1 MPTYPCISQVLAFCF
16 FLCYHLI
23 SMSHAVTLTLHVFP
37 IIFSSGLDF
46 SAGRVWNKESVENV
60 AKLLHALVS

>member
-1 MPTYPCISQVLAFCF
+1 
-16 FLCYHLI
+16 
-23 SMSHAVTLTLHVFP
+23 MSHAVTLTLHVFP

>member
-1 MPTYPCISQVLAFCF
+1 
-16 FLCYHLI
+16 
-23 SMSHAVTLTLHVFP
+23 MSHAVTLTLHVFP

-60 AKLLHALVS
+60 AKLLYVLVSRHPFCLANGPAVT